1 MQYNIKVTVTRGVKS
16 TEITDQTSGVE
27 TIQQYMVNK
36 DFPNEATVKEIKD
49 FAKTTQI
56 KCYTDEEINGAVLML
71 KGEPATDDNATVKQH
86 TFINYVLNIK

>member
-1 MQYNIKVTVTRGVKS
+1 MQYNIKVTVTRGVKEKG
-16 TEITDQTSGVE
+16 TPVE

-36 DFPNEATVKEIKD
+36 DFPNEATVKQIKD

-56 KCYTDEEINGAVLML
+56 KCYTEEEINGAVLMV
-71 KGEPATDDNATVKQH
+71 KGEPATDENATVKQH